1 METPTGLHCSS
12 PAETMTDE
20 TESESPPTRG
30 GGKKGDGEGVLCKD
44 AKMEGASDK
53 KSQRAHRRKLEI
65 RRLRAEGRDGSIKRM
80 RNRRENFDS
89 SEPSESTSSS
99 SASTASPPSDP
110 DADVPAAVL
119 ETGGEGKNACVSHGA
134 VSLIGR
140 RREME
145 DAVVVAPPGFA
156 VAARGYDFFGV
167 YDGHG
172 GARVAQ
178 ACSER
183 LHVVLAEEVVAAG
196 EERGEEEEEGRRWRE
211 AMAAS
216 FLRVDGEVSAASA
229 GSGAEAAE
237 RTVGSTAVVAVVGA
251 RRIVVANCGD
261 SRAVLSRGGVAVPL
275 SSDHKPDRPDEM
287 ERVEAAGGRVINW
300 NGYRV
305 LGVLATSRSI
315 GMFLL

>member
-1 METPTGLHCSS
+1 MILLIIVVMKNLQPAFSVLSPT
-12 PAETMTDE
+12 EIMNNE
-20 TESESPPTRG
+20 TESEGRPTIGGGGDG

-44 AKMEGASDK
+44 ARMEGVSDK
-53 KSQRAHRRKLEI
+53 KSQTARRRKLEI
-65 RRLRAEGRDGSIKRM
+65 RRLRAEGRDGGIKRM
-80 RNRRENFDS
+80 RNRGENSDS
-89 SEPSESTSSS
+89 SESTSSS

-110 DADVPAAVL
+110 DTDVPAAVL
-119 ETGGEGKNACVSHGA
+119 AAVGKGKKARVSHGV

-145 DAVVVAPPGFA
+145 DAVVAAPPGFA

-178 ACSER
+178 ACRER
-183 LHVVLAEEVVAAG
+183 LHVVLAEEMAAG
-196 EERGEEEEEGRRWRE
+196 EELGEGEEGRRWEE

-216 FLRVDGEVSAASA
+216 FLRVDGEVAAA
-229 GSGAEAAE
+229 AAVSGAEAAE

-251 RRIVVANCGD
+251 RQIVVANCGD

-275 SSDHKPDRPDEM
+275 SSDHKVYCP
-287 ERVEAAGGRVINW
+287 VT
-300 NGYRV
+300 
-305 LGVLATSRSI
+305 LG
-315 GMFLL
+315 